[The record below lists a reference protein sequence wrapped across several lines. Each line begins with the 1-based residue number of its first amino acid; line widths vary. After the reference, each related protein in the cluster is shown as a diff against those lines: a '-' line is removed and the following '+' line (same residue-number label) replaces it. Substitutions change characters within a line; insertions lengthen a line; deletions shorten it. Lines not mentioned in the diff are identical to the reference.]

1 MGTAILKAGLI
12 FLATASLAYLGYKK
26 RLIRVKVPKRSVNP
40 KPYYIEPDK
49 INFC

>member
-1 MGTAILKAGLI
+1 MGTAIFKAGLI

-26 RLIRVKVPKRSVNP
+26 RLIKVKVPKKLINQ